1 MKASDFIFI
10 INQLE
15 VSFVQ
20 QHKMYI
26 NGKWVL
32 AESEETY
39 EIVNPANQE
48 VVSIAPRGDNRDA
61 RKAVQAAADAFK
73 AWAETPAKERAE
85 IMMRIY
91 QLMLDKKEEL
101 AQMITLEMGKP
112 IRESRGEV
120 QIAADYIAWNA
131 EEGKRVY
138 GETIPAS
145 TKDKRL
151 LAVRQPVGPVAAI
164 TPWNFPLSMVT
175 RKIAPALAAGCSV
188 VLKPAGQTP
197 GSAVQFF
204 QIAEEA
210 GLPPGVA
217 NLVMGS
223 ARQIGDEFLS
233 NRLIRKIT
241 FTGSTEVGKQLL
253 KGAADQV
260 KRVSMEL
267 GGHAPFIV
275 FEDADL
281 EKAVEGAIASKYRNA
296 GQTCIC
302 LNRIYVQESVVK
314 QFTEI
319 YKQKVTAMKIGNG
332 LHEATEIGPLVD
344 RQGLEKAKQH
354 IEDAVSKGAVL
365 ECGGEVLT
373 EGELG
378 KGNFLSP
385 AVLTNVNEEMVIAHE
400 ETFGPVA
407 PIFTF
412 QTEEEVLDKANNT
425 PYGLA
430 SYFYTKDLGRVIR
443 MYEGLEYGI
452 VGVNDPVPTT
462 VQAPFGG
469 VKESGMGRE
478 GGPNGLD
485 DFLETKFVSIQFE

>member
-1 MKASDFIFI
+1 M
-10 INQLE
+10 
-15 VSFVQ
+15 Q

-26 NGKWVL
+26 NGEWVA
-32 AESEETY
+32 AESGETY

-48 VVSIAPRGDNRDA
+48 VVSSAPRGNDRDA

-73 AWAETPAKERAE
+73 AWAATPAKERAE
-85 IMMRIY
+85 VMMRIY
-91 QLMLDKKEEL
+91 QLMLDRKEEM
-101 AQMITLEMGKP
+101 ARMISLEMGKP

-175 RKIAPALAAGCSV
+175 RKIAPALAAGCTV

-210 GLPPGVA
+210 GLPKGVA
-217 NLVMGS
+217 NLIMGS
-223 ARQIGDEFLS
+223 ARKIGDEFLS
-233 NRLIRKIT
+233 NELIRKIT

-281 EKAVEGAIASKYRNA
+281 EKAAEGAIASKYRNA

-302 LNRIYVQESVVK
+302 LNRIYVQETVAEP
-314 QFTEI
+314 FTEI
-319 YKQKVTAMKIGNG
+319 YKQKVTAMKIGDG
-332 LHEATEIGPLVD
+332 LNEDTELGPIVD

-354 IEDAVSKGAVL
+354 IEDAVAKGAVL

-373 EGELG
+373 EGEYG

-385 AVLTNVNEEMVIAHE
+385 AVLTNVNEEMAIAHE

-412 QTEEEVLDKANNT
+412 ETEEEVLAKANNT

-452 VGVNDPVPTT
+452 VGVHDPVPTT

-485 DFLETKFVSIQFE
+485 DFLETKFVSIQFK

>member
-1 MKASDFIFI
+1 MVLFYS
-10 INQLE
+10 NQLE
-15 VSFVQ
+15 VSLVQ
-20 QHKMYI
+20 QHNMFI
-26 NGKWVL
+26 NGEWVG
-32 AESEETY
+32 AESGETY
-39 EIVNPANQE
+39 AVTNPANQE
-48 VVSIAPRGDNRDA
+48 VISTVPRGDDRDA
-61 RKAVQAAADAFK
+61 RKAIQAAADTFK
-73 AWAETPAKERAE
+73 TWAATPANERAE

-101 AQMITLEMGKP
+101 AQMITLEMGKS

-131 EEGKRVY
+131 EEAKRIY

-145 TKDKRL
+145 SKDKRL
-151 LAVRQPVGPVAAI
+151 LAIRQPVGPVAAI

-223 ARQIGDEFLS
+223 AREIGDEFLS

-302 LNRIYVQESVVK
+302 LNRIYVQESVAK

-319 YKQKVTAMKIGNG
+319 YKQKVAAMKIGNG
-332 LHEATEIGPLVD
+332 LHEDTEIGPMVD
-344 RQGLEKAKQH
+344 RKGLEKAKQH
-354 IEDAVSKGAVL
+354 IEDAVTKGAVL

-385 AVLTNVNEEMVIAHE
+385 AILTNVNEEMAIAHE

-430 SYFYTKDLGRVIR
+430 SYFYTNDLGRVIC